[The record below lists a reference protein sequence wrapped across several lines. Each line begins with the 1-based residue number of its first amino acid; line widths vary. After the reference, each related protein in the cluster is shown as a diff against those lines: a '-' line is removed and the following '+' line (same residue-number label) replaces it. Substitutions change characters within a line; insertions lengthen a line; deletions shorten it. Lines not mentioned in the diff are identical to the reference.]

1 MSNLMQKTAVALGLA
16 GALAL
21 GATSP
26 TLAAPLPTGTSAVKA
41 AAPDTTTDVRWRGGP
56 GPWIVGGLLGAA
68 AVGAY
73 AYGPYGYGYGY
84 PYYRPYAYAA
94 PYPYYRRPHYRHRY
108 VRYGYGY
115 GPGYAYGP
123 GYGYG
128 W

>member
-1 MSNLMQKTAVALGLA
+1 MKSMFNLMQKTAVALGLA
-16 GALAL
+16 SALAA

-26 TLAAPLPTGTSAVKA
+26 SVAAPLPTSTLAVRDA
-41 AAPDTTTDVRWRGGP
+41 NPATTLNVRWRGGP

-73 AYGPYGYGYGY
+73 GAYGPYGYPGYGY
-84 PYYRPYAYAA
+84 PYARPYAYYG
-94 PYPYYRRPHYRHRY
+94 PGYPYYRRPYYRHRY

-115 GPGYAYGP
+115 GPGYP
-123 GYGYG
+123 YG